1 MYDLAI
7 IGGGPGG
14 YVAAIGAAR
23 HGLKVILIEKDRV
36 GGTCLNRGCI
46 PTKSLYYDAKLFHA
60 ARSSTVL
67 TGREALAVDAAAML
81 ARKRQVVAG
90 LCGGLEN
97 AIRSHGITIT
107 AGTGELISPQQVRIV
122 PAGAEPYLVKVSQV
136 ILATGSRPAVPTAV
150 PVDGERVQT
159 TDQALDCADI
169 PRRVAIIG
177 GGVIGLE
184 MAAIYLNLGCRVA
197 IIEMLPDILAT
208 EDADVRKAMRQLLL
222 QRGAALHL
230 SSQVLEV
237 APADDGVHVAF
248 RSGSAGD
255 VRREAA
261 DRVLV
266 AAGRAPVLSGIDAA
280 RLGLKL
286 DGRFIRVDARLRTSL
301 PGVYAVGD
309 VIGGMM
315 LAHKASAEAEAV
327 VADLRGARR
336 TVRPERVPRCIWGLA
351 EIGAI
356 GLSEEQA
363 AAAGRRV
370 KMGRFPYLA
379 SGAAHALGATEGFV
393 KIVGDSDSGEI
404 LGVHIIGAHATDLI
418 SEAATAMSLEAFV
431 EDLSEA
437 IKPHPTL
444 SETVSEAALS
454 WRNLAIHLPASG
466 ASA

>member
-23 HGLKVILIEKDRV
+23 HGMKVILIEKDRV

-67 TGREALAVDAAAML
+67 TGRETLAVDAAAML

-90 LCGGLEN
+90 LGSGLEH
-97 AIRSHGITIT
+97 AIRSHGVTIA
-107 AGTGELISPQQVRIV
+107 AGAAELLSPQQIRVT
-122 PAGAEPYLVKVSQV
+122 PAGAEPYLVKAGQV
-136 ILATGSRPAVPTAV
+136 ILATGSRPAVPAAV

-248 RSGSAGD
+248 RSGSGD

-280 RLGLKL
+280 RLGLKM
-286 DGRFIRVDARLRTSL
+286 DGRFIRVDERLRTSL
-301 PGVYAVGD
+301 PGVYAIGD

-363 AAAGRRV
+363 VAAARRV
-370 KMGRFPYLA
+370 KVGRFPYLA
-379 SGAAHALGATEGFV
+379 SGAAHALGATDGFV
-393 KIVGDSDSGEI
+393 KIVGDPDSGEI

-437 IKPHPTL
+437 VKPHPTL